1 MADICIATTYRMGVN
16 HGTMLNIKCLK
27 IFRMLFILVPR
38 MVLPPP
44 FRSDLPSEV
53 HASPSL
59 EGPIRAPRPVG
70 LRRVV
75 SQRPTHQIKSDNRP
89 PAILARGL
97 EGSSPWLNKTTHY
110 STRHASSKKGKIAS
124 VMLG

>member
-1 MADICIATTYRMGVN
+1 MAVICIATTYRMGVN
-16 HGTMLNIKCLK
+16 HGTMLHIRCLK
-27 IFRMLFILVPR
+27 IFRMLFILVPG

-44 FRSDLPSEV
+44 FRSDLPSKV
-53 HASPSL
+53 HASPGL
-59 EGPIRAPRPVG
+59 EGPIKAPRPVG
-70 LRRVV
+70 LWRVV
-75 SQRPTHQIKSDNRP
+75 SPRPTHQIKSDSGP

-97 EGSSPWLNKTTHY
+97 GGSSPWLNKTMHY